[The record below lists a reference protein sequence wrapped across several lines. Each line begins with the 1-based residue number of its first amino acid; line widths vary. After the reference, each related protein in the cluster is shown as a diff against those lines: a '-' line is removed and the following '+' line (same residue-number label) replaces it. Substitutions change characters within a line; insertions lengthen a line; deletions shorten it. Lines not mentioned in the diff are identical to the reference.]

1 MNAYPEVKRFVYD
14 DIPTFHNTEFKV
26 IAGAVPEILFLNA
39 KGEEVE
45 RHSLE
50 KRSRDECNQLL
61 IERGFRKKEE
71 EEEEEEEE
79 EQLGVKGEL

>member
-14 DIPTFHNTEFKV
+14 DIPKFENTEFKV

-50 KRSRDECNQLL
+50 KRSREECNQLL
-61 IERGFRKKEE
+61 RERGFRMKA